1 MFLAP
6 EHLKQSLHPFLFP
19 SCHGLYTLQL
29 LISVACSL
37 ALSSLIW

>member
-19 SCHGLYTLQL
+19 SCHGLYTL
-29 LISVACSL
+29 